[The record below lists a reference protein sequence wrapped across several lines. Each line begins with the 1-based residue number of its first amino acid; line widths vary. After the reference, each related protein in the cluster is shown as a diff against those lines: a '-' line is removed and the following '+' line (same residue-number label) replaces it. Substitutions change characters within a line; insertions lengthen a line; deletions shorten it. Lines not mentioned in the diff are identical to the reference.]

1 MKWVTRDFVHLDRVA
16 SPWLVKRFVDR
27 DAVFVFVPWG
37 QEDRRPADAIP
48 LALPGFE
55 LGPHDHDGTT
65 FDKIL
70 AKYRLDDPALRAMA
84 RVIAAGVEYV
94 LHGYRPPADDTN
106 GQIAVGLLAI
116 SEGTMLINEDDSA
129 ILERGMPV
137 YDALYAHFT
146 AHRLA
151 AAQGITMPDHGGR
164 GPTNET
170 LLLRG
175 LLKSARGG

>member
-16 SPWLVKRFVDR
+16 SLWLVKRFVDP

-48 LALPGFE
+48 LAIPRAE

-70 AKYRLDDPALRAMA
+70 AKYRLDDPALRAIG
-84 RVIAAGVEYV
+84 RVITAGVEYV
-94 LHGYRPPADDTN
+94 LHGYRPPADDTP

-116 SEGTMLINEDDSA
+116 SEGTMLINEDDAA

-137 YDALYAHFT
+137 YDALYGYFRAHQ
-146 AHRLA
+146 LA
-151 AAQGITMPDHGGR
+151 AAQGIKMPDHGGR

-175 LLKSARGG
+175 LLKSAKGG